1 MVRGGI
7 YEVDLNEWKCN
18 SVYWPGPGLEIMRG
32 TWFHDTS
39 WQPVDCEHA
48 DRIEAEHIKR
58 FMGHKMADYIW
69 DPTNQCRREVM
80 VSLEEQECLVGVAL
94 NMLSLLLQVQH
105 SIQLEAVNKIKVD
118 SRWGFETHGFSD
130 KASTTRREWG
140 RFPGSSCARMLIC
153 LLLIGLLVPLSLL
166 KPRKTG
172 FFLVQSFPFKEGLLR
187 IQLHILWCELDRTSS
202 NWGSPTACH
211 QIALSYCPVQ
221 IRLHCL
227 PLLCA

>member
-80 VSLEEQECLVGVAL
+80 VSLEEQECLLGVAL
-94 NMLSLLLQVQH
+94 NVLSLLFQVQH

-118 SRWGFETHGFSD
+118 SRRGFETHGFSD
-130 KASTTRREWG
+130 KASTARREWG
-140 RFPGSSCARMLIC
+140 RFREAPGTQMLIC
-153 LLLIGLLVPLSLL
+153 FLIGRAAQP
-166 KPRKTG
+166 
-172 FFLVQSFPFKEGLLR
+172 FP
-187 IQLHILWCELDRTSS
+187 
-202 NWGSPTACH
+202 A
-211 QIALSYCPVQ
+211 
-221 IRLHCL
+221 
-227 PLLCA
+227 

>member
-69 DPTNQCRREVM
+69 DPTNQCRRDVM
-80 VSLEEQECLVGVAL
+80 VSLEEEEHLVGE
-94 NMLSLLLQVQH
+94 LLLKCCH
-105 SIQLEAVNKIKVD
+105 FYFRFNT
-118 SRWGFETHGFSD
+118 RFS
-130 KASTTRREWG
+130 W
-140 RFPGSSCARMLIC
+140 
-153 LLLIGLLVPLSLL
+153 
-166 KPRKTG
+166 
-172 FFLVQSFPFKEGLLR
+172 
-187 IQLHILWCELDRTSS
+187 
-202 NWGSPTACH
+202 
-211 QIALSYCPVQ
+211 
-221 IRLHCL
+221 RL
-227 PLLCA
+227 

>member
-80 VSLEEQECLVGVAL
+80 VSLE
-94 NMLSLLLQVQH
+94 
-105 SIQLEAVNKIKVD
+105 K
-118 SRWGFETHGFSD
+118 
-130 KASTTRREWG
+130 
-140 RFPGSSCARMLIC
+140 
-153 LLLIGLLVPLSLL
+153 GLLTSRPFNSGSTFDSAGGCKQNKGRSSL
-166 KPRKTG
+166 G
-172 FFLVQSFPFKEGLLR
+172 
-187 IQLHILWCELDRTSS
+187 I
-202 NWGSPTACH
+202 
-211 QIALSYCPVQ
+211 
-221 IRLHCL
+221 
-227 PLLCA
+227 

>member
-94 NMLSLLLQVQH
+94 NMLSLLFQVQH

-140 RFPGSSCARMLIC
+140 RFPGSSCAQMLIC
-153 LLLIGLLVPLSLL
+153 LLLIGLLVPLALL

-172 FFLVQSFPFKEGLLR
+172 FFLVQS
-187 IQLHILWCELDRTSS
+187 
-202 NWGSPTACH
+202 
-211 QIALSYCPVQ
+211 LSLQGVVAQNPAS
-221 IRLHCL
+221 H
-227 PLLCA
+227 PLLGN